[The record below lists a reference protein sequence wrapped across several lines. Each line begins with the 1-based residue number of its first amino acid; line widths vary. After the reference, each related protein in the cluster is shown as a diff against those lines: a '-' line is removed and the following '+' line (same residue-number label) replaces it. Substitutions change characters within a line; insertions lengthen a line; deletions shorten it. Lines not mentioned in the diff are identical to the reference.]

1 MCVCADLQELVGRVA
16 GLEARLGGST
26 AAPTSAST
34 ATAGGEEDED
44 FDLFG
49 SDGVGVGGA
58 SRYRYV
64 EDTSCLP
71 VYRRRRRR

>member
-1 MCVCADLQELVGRVA
+1 MCVCVCVCADLQELVGRVA

-49 SDGVGVGGA
+49 SDGVGAGCAGA
-58 SRYRYV
+58 K
-64 EDTSCLP
+64 
-71 VYRRRRRR
+71 